1 MRWRTVC
8 RMFAVIFRTQQ
19 QENNKSPPVCLHVS
33 RTCGLCSA
41 TDTLGSRLH
50 YSQDHEAHPL
60 PDLWC
65 HCSPPGE
72 APQSLCRMFCS
83 SHTPRRQLFSPW
95 WFCWREGGGGG
106 GEGEGEKRRRE
117 EEKAEKWGK
126 DRLETGKPRGNR
138 KEQYSTFP
146 QIHVQLSGYII
157 FSHSEGCSFAFKTME
172 SLHISSGC
180 HTNLYCYVIGAAHI
194 RLEWLNWYTLYS
206 ASMIKAQLNLSIHH
220 DIRHLQYREKQSWML
235 PAKWTVESLSTLLVS
250 LVSEQPWDMMM
261 NLSNAISQLLGCN
274 VDNALFIFTS
284 IPFKPWWLWET

>member
-19 QENNKSPPVCLHVS
+19 QENNKSPPVCLHVL

-106 GEGEGEKRRRE
+106 RGGGRRGKKEERRRE
-117 EEKAEKWGK
+117 GRKVRKGQA
-126 DRLETGKPRGNR
+126 GNWKTKR
-138 KEQYSTFP
+138 KQKRAVLDFP
-146 QIHVQLSGYII
+146 TDTHPV
-157 FSHSEGCSFAFKTME
+157 
-172 SLHISSGC
+172 
-180 HTNLYCYVIGAAHI
+180 I
-194 RLEWLNWYTLYS
+194 RLHNIFTWTDL
-206 ASMIKAQLNLSIHH
+206 KAVLLLLKLWKVCIFPLDVRLIFIIMLLEQLTSVWNDQT
-220 DIRHLQYREKQSWML
+220 DILFTL
-235 PAKWTVESLSTLLVS
+235 PAWSKLS
-250 LVSEQPWDMMM
+250 
-261 NLSNAISQLLGCN
+261 
-274 VDNALFIFTS
+274 
-284 IPFKPWWLWET
+284 

>member
-19 QENNKSPPVCLHVS
+19 QENNKSPPVCLHVL

-106 GEGEGEKRRRE
+106 RGGEKGKKGGEKKRRQKSE
-117 EEKAEKWGK
+117 ERTGWKLENQEETEKSST
-126 DRLETGKPRGNR
+126 RL
-138 KEQYSTFP
+138 
-146 QIHVQLSGYII
+146 
-157 FSHSEGCSFAFKTME
+157 SHRYT
-172 SLHISSGC
+172 SSYQV
-180 HTNLYCYVIGAAHI
+180 T
-194 RLEWLNWYTLYS
+194 
-206 ASMIKAQLNLSIHH
+206 
-220 DIRHLQYREKQSWML
+220 
-235 PAKWTVESLSTLLVS
+235 
-250 LVSEQPWDMMM
+250 
-261 NLSNAISQLLGCN
+261 
-274 VDNALFIFTS
+274 
-284 IPFKPWWLWET
+284 